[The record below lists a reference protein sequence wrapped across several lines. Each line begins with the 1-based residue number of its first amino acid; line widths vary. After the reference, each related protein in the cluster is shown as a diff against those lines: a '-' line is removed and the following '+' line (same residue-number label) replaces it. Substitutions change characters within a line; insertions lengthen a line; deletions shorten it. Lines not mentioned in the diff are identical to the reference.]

1 MATRWLKASYW
12 KNVSDPPIKTST
24 GTELFHLVF
33 KREAKQRNLGR
44 WQPRTI
50 QACSRRVFW
59 EVIRF
64 REWRGATKDLSKCSL
79 ITVFELMNDGKEW
92 EFCWMHDY
100 SRYGPSTRYQVYTV
114 YTRSD
119 IFCIYSVGVLFA
131 LQNLKP
137 VLSWHRQLRTG
148 VPGTTI
154 YVYIPNKP
162 VLVLQIPYVRS
173 TGQAI
178 PCSRWWFIFPSTLA
192 IFVVDRRWCC
202 RPS

>member
-1 MATRWLKASYW
+1 MIDSIVLEKCFGSTDQNFNGNRI
-12 KNVSDPPIKTST
+12 VSLSVQERSNTKKPF
-24 GTELFHLVF
+24 GGGNLVRF
-33 KREAKQRNLGR
+33 KLVLVE
-44 WQPRTI
+44 
-50 QACSRRVFW
+50 CFW

-64 REWRGATKDLSKCSL
+64 REWWGATMDLSKCSL

-100 SRYGPSTRYQVYTV
+100 SRYGPSIYQ
-114 YTRSD
+114 
-119 IFCIYSVGVLFA
+119 
-131 LQNLKP
+131 
-137 VLSWHRQLRTG
+137 
-148 VPGTTI
+148 VPGTRHDTVLGIYRYILCRSIICTTKSETSAFVTSTTNI
-154 YVYIPNKP
+154 YVYIPYKP

>member
-1 MATRWLKASYW
+1 MFRIHRSKLQ
-12 KNVSDPPIKTST
+12 
-24 GTELFHLVF
+24 
-33 KREAKQRNLGR
+33 REPNCFTQCSREKQHKETFWR

-64 REWRGATKDLSKCSL
+64 REWWGATMDLSKCSL
-79 ITVFELMNDGKEW
+79 IAVFELMNDGKEW

-100 SRYGPSTRYQVYTV
+100 SRYGPSIYQ
-114 YTRSD
+114 
-119 IFCIYSVGVLFA
+119 
-131 LQNLKP
+131 
-137 VLSWHRQLRTG
+137 
-148 VPGTTI
+148 VPGTRHDTVLGIYRYILCRSIICTTKSETSAFVTSTTNI
-154 YVYIPNKP
+154 YVYIPYKP